1 MVRLNRYRGLRM
13 WLPIRIS
20 ESLHAYYLPKMGPGH
35 ATCHSRSHLRYSLIN
50 SLLLYISS
58 LPRCSSSCVFF
69 LLFKLWV
76 ATCWVT
82 AGGIRE
88 TKLIKKTGDGDDT
101 ALCESF
107 FRSFKSPELISLIQA
122 GREEIY
128 LFIYFWCWI
137 LSECCE
143 RKKAA
148 GIESQRSTFRYTAI
162 LDFSHPICL
171 IL

>member
-1 MVRLNRYRGLRM
+1 
-13 WLPIRIS
+13 
-20 ESLHAYYLPKMGPGH
+20 MGPGH

-122 GREEIY
+122 GRRFIY
-128 LFIYFWCWI
+128 LFIFV
-137 LSECCE
+137 
-143 RKKAA
+143 
-148 GIESQRSTFRYTAI
+148 
-162 LDFSHPICL
+162 LDFERMLWEEESCGNRKPAFHFQIHCYFGLFTSDLPHTLTLRLCL
-171 IL
+171 YLNSVTACVYLL